1 VHIIQDSFTLSICL
15 IHKSYF
21 RTRVFIAWIIIIFIT
36 ASPIYA
42 HKLNIFAFVVDD
54 TVFTES
60 HSADGTPVQG
70 GVIKVVDNEGLL
82 LLNGETDEG
91 GLFSFRIP
99 KRVDLT
105 IILEE
110 STGHRASYRLSAAQ
124 LAVGSHI
131 SESKGAHAE
140 PHETGNSDHDAMES
154 TGAERVIEIEDIRS
168 VVAEEVAKQ
177 LEPLHK
183 GIARLQKEGRLPV
196 REIFAG
202 IGYILGLMGLVMYF
216 QSRRKK

>member
-1 VHIIQDSFTLSICL
+1 MFPRENGQFSYRISRAGYLIMSVPVRLSF
-15 IHKSYF
+15 HKPYF
-21 RTRVFIAWIIIIFIT
+21 RTVAFLTWLVIILIT

-42 HKLNIFAFVVDD
+42 HRLNIFAFVVDD
-54 TVFTES
+54 MVFTES
-60 HSADGTPVQG
+60 SSADGTPVRS
-70 GVIKVVDNEGLL
+70 GVIKVFDSKGSLL
-82 LLNGETDEG
+82 LQGETDEE

-99 KRVDLT
+99 KREDLT

-110 STGHRASYRLSAAQ
+110 STGHRATFNLSAAK
-124 LAVGSHI
+124 LAKSSLSYYGGSHDI
-131 SESKGAHAE
+131 
-140 PHETGNSDHDAMES
+140 PH
-154 TGAERVIEIEDIRS
+154 IEDIRS

-177 LEPLHK
+177 LEPLHER
-183 GIARLQKEGRLPV
+183 IARLQKENRIRV